1 MRTLPRLRW
10 VLLVLFT
17 AAAVL
22 VGTLLTRA
30 SDDDVITFQYN
41 HLSAT
46 MQASLEVDTDPSAGP
61 RPTDPATRVPVEPTA
76 AAAIL
81 AIAGLALAL
90 QQRDR
95 NKRS

>member
-1 MRTLPRLRW
+1 MLRLRF
-10 VLLVLFT
+10 VLLVLFA
-17 AAAVL
+17 AAAVI
-22 VGTLLTRA
+22 VGTILFRA
-30 SDDDVITFQYN
+30 QDDDVVTFQYN

-46 MQASLEVDTDPSAGP
+46 MQASLEVEPQAPAPEGP
-61 RPTDPATRVPVEPTA
+61 PDPAARVPIEPTA